1 MCATRRGGCRAADSY
16 ASAIVS
22 ALRGEE
28 TPQQADVLTVIIY
41 AKCRKNS
48 QTKVEHC
55 FAPAHQ
61 GDSPAVC
68 CYLKRM
74 TTDRSAPNPLLAG
87 PLAGIKVLDLSRV
100 LAGPWAT
107 QTLAD
112 MGAEVIK
119 VERPGVGDDT
129 RQWGPP
135 FTTATDGSRS
145 DAAYFMCANRG
156 KKSVE
161 LDMASPEGADAIRKL
176 AADADIVVENFKV
189 GGLAKYG
196 LDYASL
202 SVLNPRLVYC
212 SITGFGQTGPDAH
225 RAGYDY
231 MIQAMGGLMSIT
243 GQPDGADG
251 AEPMK
256 VGVAVVDL
264 FTGLYASN
272 AILAALWH
280 ARASGEGQHIDIAL
294 FDVQAAMLANQATNY
309 FVSGKAP
316 TRMGNAHPNLA
327 PYQPFPCSDG
337 MVIIAIGN
345 DGQFR
350 KLCEAL
356 GQPDMGHDERFARNA
371 DRVANRDNL
380 APRLK
385 DLTVR
390 HTMADLMKLLEDHG
404 VPCGP
409 INRIDQVFDEPQAL
423 HRGLTVE
430 QTRDD
435 LSAPVRTVA
444 SPIRMSKTPVCYD
457 RPPPAL
463 GADNADVLGKLKP

>member
-1 MCATRRGGCRAADSY
+1 
-16 ASAIVS
+16 
-22 ALRGEE
+22 
-28 TPQQADVLTVIIY
+28 
-41 AKCRKNS
+41 
-48 QTKVEHC
+48 
-55 FAPAHQ
+55 
-61 GDSPAVC
+61 
-68 CYLKRM
+68 M
-74 TTDRSAPNPLLAG
+74 TQLQG
-87 PLAGIKVLDLSRV
+87 PLSGVRVLDLSRV

-112 MGAEVIK
+112 LGAEVIK
-119 VERPGVGDDT
+119 IERPGAGDDT
-129 RQWGPP
+129 RHWGPP
-135 FTTATDGSRS
+135 FTTTTDGSKG
-145 DAAYFMCANRG
+145 DAAYFLCANRG

-161 LDMASPEGADAIRKL
+161 LDIASPEGAEAVRRL
-176 AADADIVVENFKV
+176 AATCDVVVENFKT

-196 LDYASL
+196 LDYAGL
-202 SVLNPRLVYC
+202 SAVNPRLVYC
-212 SITGFGQTGPDAH
+212 SITGFGQDGPDAH

-243 GQPDGADG
+243 GQPDGAPG

-280 ARASGEGQHIDIAL
+280 AQATGEGQRIDIAL

-337 MVIIAIGN
+337 MVVIAVGN

-350 KLCEAL
+350 ALAKAL
-356 GQPDMGHDERFARNA
+356 GVEPMGADPRFATNA
-371 DRVANRDNL
+371 LRVQHRAEL
-380 APRLK
+380 SPALSA
-385 DLTVR
+385 LTAGF
-390 HTMADLMKLLEDHG
+390 TMKELMAALEAAG

-409 INRIDQVFDEPQAL
+409 VNTIDQVFEEPQAI

-430 QTRDD
+430 QSRPD
-435 LSAPVRTVA
+435 LAAPIRTVA
-444 SPIRMSKTPVCYD
+444 SPIRLSKTPVRYD
-457 RPPPAL
+457 APPPKL
-463 GADNADVLGKLKP
+463 GQDTETVLAMLNRTD

>member
-1 MCATRRGGCRAADSY
+1 MVMT
-16 ASAIVS
+16 
-22 ALRGEE
+22 
-28 TPQQADVLTVIIY
+28 
-41 AKCRKNS
+41 
-48 QTKVEHC
+48 QT
-55 FAPAHQ
+55 Q
-61 GDSPAVC
+61 
-68 CYLKRM
+68 
-74 TTDRSAPNPLLAG
+74 G
-87 PLAGIKVLDLSRV
+87 PLSGVRVLDLSRV

-112 MGAEVIK
+112 LGAEVIK
-119 VERPGVGDDT
+119 IERPGDGDDT
-129 RQWGPP
+129 RHWGPP
-135 FTTATDGSRS
+135 FTATTDGSKG

-161 LDMASPEGADAIRKL
+161 LDIASPEGAEAVRRL
-176 AADADIVVENFKV
+176 AATCDVVVENFKT
-189 GGLAKYG
+189 GGLKKYG
-196 LDYASL
+196 LDYAGL
-202 SVLNPRLVYC
+202 SAVNPRLVYC
-212 SITGFGQTGPDAH
+212 SITGFGQSGPDAH

-243 GQPDGADG
+243 GQPDGAPG

-280 ARASGEGQHIDIAL
+280 ARATGEGQHVDIAL

-309 FVSGKAP
+309 FVSGTAP

-337 MVIIAIGN
+337 MVVIAVGN

-350 KLCEAL
+350 ALAKAL
-356 GQPDMGHDERFARNA
+356 GVEPMGADPRFATNA
-371 DRVANRDNL
+371 LRVQHRVELSPILSA
-380 APRLK
+380 
-385 DLTVR
+385 LTAGF
-390 HTMADLMKLLEDHG
+390 TMKGLMAALEAAG

-409 INRIDQVFDEPQAL
+409 VNTIDQVFEEPQAI

-430 QTRDD
+430 QSRPD
-435 LSAPVRTVA
+435 LAAPIRTVA
-444 SPIRMSKTPVCYD
+444 SPIRLSKTPVRYD
-457 RPPPAL
+457 APPPKL
-463 GADNADVLGKLKP
+463 GQDTEAVLAGLSLTPED